1 MRTALR
7 SLVLIVPVHDICLR
21 FTSTR
26 TSFNLSLLLVALYGP
41 VNEKGHVAPVSLL
54 ITITRLCIILRLFTS
69 VKNYNFQM
77 KHSDIF
83 SYFCSK
89 HRSCVLVRT
98 APLTMAV
105 ITSTHELRFRAN
117 IRRKNHVYPCTPQL
131 LQYKSWV

>member
-26 TSFNLSLLLVALYGP
+26 TSFNLSLLL
-41 VNEKGHVAPVSLL
+41 VAPVSLL

-105 ITSTHELRFRAN
+105 ITSTHELRFRAK
-117 IRRKNHVYPCTPQL
+117 IRRKKHVYPCTPQL
-131 LQYKSWV
+131 YNIKVGCKGVYITRIC